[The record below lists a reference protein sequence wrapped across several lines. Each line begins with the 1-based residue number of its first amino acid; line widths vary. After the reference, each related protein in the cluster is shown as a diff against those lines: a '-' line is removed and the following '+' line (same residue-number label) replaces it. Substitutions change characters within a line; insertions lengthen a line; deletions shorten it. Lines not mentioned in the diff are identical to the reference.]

1 MNPDDPEFV
10 YDEFSFFDENLH
22 EYDIERDEPPSVR
35 RVEHRAD
42 GQVLSG
48 LQWGSGS
55 PEYVFLHGGA
65 QNAHTWDTVLL
76 QLDRPALAIDLPGH
90 GHSSHRDDAGYHPR
104 ANAVAVAAMID
115 AVVGGPIVLIGMS
128 LGGLTATSLAASR
141 PDLVRSL
148 IIVDITPGVNSDKA
162 SDIHA
167 FIAGPQTFPSFTE
180 IFDRT
185 VEFNPTRSASSLRR
199 GILHNAHRLADG
211 SWQWNYDRRSMADV
225 DVPPMGE
232 LWDDVSAV
240 RAPYLLV
247 RGGSSPVV
255 DDDDVAELRSRQPDV
270 DVVVVPGAGHSV
282 QGDDPLRLA
291 ELILDRS

>member
-42 GQVLSG
+42 GQLLSA